1 MDSPYQQNTAGASF
15 EIKGVEKSFHGVKAL
30 RGVDLVL
37 EPGRIHAL
45 IGENGAGKSTLIN
58 IATGVMQP
66 DRGQILVAGQPVR
79 ISNPR
84 EAARLGIHVVH
95 QEAEL
100 FSQLSL
106 AENMLLSEG
115 LVRRRALPLLIDWPA
130 TYDRARQALASMS
143 ASGNVRQ
150 AADALSSGQGVQN
163 DRTDVRCY
171 WRRAAGSLS
180 IGQRVQANIAAA
192 VSSKIRVLLL
202 DEPTASLTQGETRQL
217 IEQLRRLK
225 AAGVAILYV
234 SHRLEEVLEISD
246 TITTLRDG
254 SRVASESAEGL
265 TVDQLVARMVGREL
279 EAFQR
284 GARLAPGETL
294 LCLRHFSSPRDEF
307 HDISLEVRRG
317 EIVGLYGLV
326 GAGRSELARALFG
339 LEPHSGTVELHGRP
353 GRIRQPVDA
362 VKAGLAYLPE
372 DRLNEAV
379 FATHSCQSNLT
390 AAALRQMGRFGF
402 ISNRR
407 EQEVATRVIQQF
419 QVKLDT
425 PEQPINTLSGG
436 NQQKLVLGRWLE
448 TQPEVLLLDEPTR
461 GVDVGAKA
469 QIHRIIGELAA
480 KGKAILLISSE
491 LPEVM
496 QMSDRVLVLT
506 EGQLAGEFDPR
517 KIGADALVAAALP
530 KSVKR
535 SGSVE
540 EGPSDRRPLL
550 GALSR
555 FRELGILAALAI
567 LYFLMAALRP
577 SEFATVKNLL
587 DVLTDASI
595 VAVGAAGM
603 TLVIITGGIDIS
615 VGRMLGLVGAAAG
628 MLAMRGV
635 PPALCLGAAV
645 GLGALLGA
653 LNSALSTLG
662 RIHPIVVTLAGMSVY
677 QGLMQKLTGGY
688 EVHPL
693 PEGYRALADGNLW
706 GVPKMLLWALLVVAG
721 CWILLQHTLLGRRML
736 AVGNSEKAARLIGL
750 SPWRLRLTAFAIM
763 GGLIGLGAIMWGA
776 YYGKVQQNT
785 GEGFELKVIA
795 AAVVGGCS
803 IMGGRG
809 TALGTFL
816 GAVLI
821 ALIYNCLVILKINA
835 YWQGLFVGGLIFLA
849 VLVDLW
855 LPRLIARRREGVAC

>member
-1 MDSPYQQNTAGASF
+1 MNSGSTLNWGNGNAMSGLETESPSHQKIAGAIF

-37 EPGRIHAL
+37 QPGRIHAL
-45 IGENGAGKSTLIN
+45 IGENGAGKTTLIN
-58 IATGVMQP
+58 IATGVLQP
-66 DRGQILVAGQPVR
+66 DQGQILVAGQAAK

-84 EAARLGIHVVH
+84 EAARLGIHVVR

-115 LVRRRALPLLIDWPA
+115 LVHRRALPPLIDWPA
-130 TYDRARQALASMS
+130 THDRARHALASMRV
-143 ASGNVRQ
+143 AGNVRE
-150 AADALSSGQGVQN
+150 
-163 DRTDVRCY
+163 
-171 WRRAAGSLS
+171 AAGTLS

-192 VSSKIRVLLL
+192 VSSQPRVLFL
-202 DEPTASLTQGETRQL
+202 DEPTASLTHGETRKL
-217 IEQLRRLK
+217 IEQLLRLK
-225 AAGVAILYV
+225 AAGVAIVYV

-265 TVDQLVARMVGREL
+265 TVDRLVARMVGREL
-279 EAFQR
+279 KAFQR
-284 GARLAPGETL
+284 GAQVAPGETVFRL
-294 LCLRHFSSPRDEF
+294 SHFNSPKGLF

-339 LEPHSGTVELHGRP
+339 LDPHIGEIELHGRLL
-353 GRIRQPVDA
+353 RIRQPVA
-362 VKAGLAYLPE
+362 AMKAGLAYLPE
-372 DRLNEAV
+372 DRLNEGI

-390 AAALRQMGRFGF
+390 AAALRRMGRLGF
-402 ISNRR
+402 ISGRR
-407 EQEVATRVIQQF
+407 ERDVATRVIREL

-448 TQPEVLLLDEPTR
+448 MRPEVLILDEPTR

-496 QMSDRVLVLT
+496 QMSDRVLVLA
-506 EGQLAGEFDPR
+506 EGRLAGEFDPR
-517 KIGADALVAAALP
+517 KVGEDTLVAAALP

-535 SGSVE
+535 TELLG
-540 EGPSDRRPLL
+540 EGRSDRGSIL
-550 GALSR
+550 GAFVR
-555 FRELGILAALAI
+555 FRELGILAALVVI
-567 LYFLMAALRP
+567 CFLMTATQP
-577 SEFATVKNLL
+577 NEFATVKNLL

-595 VAVGAAGM
+595 VAVGATGM

-635 PPALCLGAAV
+635 HPALCLGAAV
-645 GLGALLGA
+645 GMGALLGS
-653 LNSALSTLG
+653 LNSVLSTLG

-677 QGLMQKLTGGY
+677 QGLMQKLTGGN
-688 EVHPL
+688 EIHPL
-693 PEGYRALADGNLW
+693 PDGYRALVDGDLW
-706 GVPKMLLWALLVVAG
+706 QIPKMLLWALLVLAG
-721 CWILLQHTLLGRRML
+721 CWVLLQHTLLGRRML

-763 GGLIGLGAIMWGA
+763 GALIGLGAVMWGA
-776 YYGKVQQNT
+776 YYGKIQQNT

-855 LPRLIARRREGVAC
+855 LPRLIAMRRREGAQ

>member
-1 MDSPYQQNTAGASF
+1 MIADAIF
-15 EIKGVEKSFHGVKAL
+15 ELKGIEKSFHGVKAL

-37 EPGRIHAL
+37 QPGRIHAL

-58 IATGVMQP
+58 VATGVLQP
-66 DRGQILVAGQPVR
+66 DRGQIIVAGQPAR
-79 ISNPR
+79 IANPR

-106 AENMLLSEG
+106 AENMLLAEG
-115 LVRRRALPLLIDWPA
+115 LVPRHAMPVLIDWPA
-130 TYDRARQALASMS
+130 TYDRARQALTSMK
-143 ASGNVRQ
+143 ASGNVRP
-150 AADALSSGQGVQN
+150 
-163 DRTDVRCY
+163 T
-171 WRRAAGSLS
+171 AGTLS

-192 VSSKIRVLLL
+192 VSGQARVLLL
-202 DEPTASLTQGETRQL
+202 DEPTACLTQGETRHL
-217 IEQLRRLK
+217 MEQLLRLK
-225 AAGVAILYV
+225 AAGVAIVYV

-254 SRVASESAEGL
+254 LRVASEPAAGL
-265 TVDQLVARMVGREL
+265 TVGRLVARMVGRDL
-279 EAFQR
+279 EAFER
-284 GARLAPGETL
+284 GAWVAPGEAL
-294 LCLRHFSSPRDEF
+294 FSLSHLGSPKGEFRDIF
-307 HDISLEVRRG
+307 LQVRRG
-317 EIVGLYGLV
+317 EILGLYGLV
-326 GAGRSELARALFG
+326 GAGRSELARAVFG
-339 LEPHSGTVELHGRP
+339 LDPHTGTIELHGRP
-353 GRIRQPVDA
+353 LRIRQPAAA

-372 DRLNEAV
+372 DRLNEAI

-390 AAALRQMGRFGF
+390 AAALRLMGRFGL
-402 ISNRR
+402 ISGSR
-407 EQEVATRVIQQF
+407 ERSAATRVIREF

-448 TQPEVLLLDEPTR
+448 TQPEVLILDEPTR

-469 QIHRIIGELAA
+469 QIHRIIGGLAA

-491 LPEVM
+491 LPEIM
-496 QMSDRVLVLT
+496 QMSDRVLVLA
-506 EGQLAGEFDPR
+506 EGRLAGEFDPQ
-517 KIGADALVAAALP
+517 KVGADTLVATALP
-530 KSVKR
+530 KNVRRTGLPGKGR
-535 SGSVE
+535 
-540 EGPSDRRPLL
+540 SDRNPMLAAFL
-550 GALSR
+550 R
-555 FRELGILAALAI
+555 FRELGILAALAFI
-567 LYFLMAALRP
+567 CGLMAATRP
-577 SEFATVKNLL
+577 NEFATVKNLL

-595 VAVGAAGM
+595 VAVGAVGM

-615 VGRMLGLVGAAAG
+615 VGRMLGLVGAAAS
-628 MLAMRGV
+628 MLAMRGL
-635 PPALCLGAAV
+635 PAPLCLAAAV
-645 GLGALLGA
+645 GMGALLGSV
-653 LNSALSTLG
+653 NSALSTLG

-693 PEGYRALADGNLW
+693 PAGYRALADGSLW
-706 GVPKMLLWALLVVAG
+706 HVPKMLLWALLVLAG

-736 AVGNSEKAARLIGL
+736 AIGNSEKAARLIGL

-776 YYGKVQQNT
+776 YYGKIQQNT

-803 IMGGRG
+803 ITGGRG

-855 LPRLIARRREGVAC
+855 LPRLIATRRREGAPC

>member
-1 MDSPYQQNTAGASF
+1 MDSPYQQNTAGAIF
-15 EIKGVEKSFHGVKAL
+15 EIQGVEKSFHGVKAL

-79 ISNPR
+79 ISSPR

-150 AADALSSGQGVQN
+150 AAGA
-163 DRTDVRCY
+163 
-171 WRRAAGSLS
+171 LS

-192 VSSKIRVLLL
+192 VSSEARVLLL
-202 DEPTASLTQGETRQL
+202 DEPTASLTHGETRQL
-217 IEQLRRLK
+217 IEQLLRLK

-284 GARLAPGETL
+284 GARGVPGETL
-294 LCLRHFSSPRDEF
+294 IGLRHFSSPRNEF

-326 GAGRSELARALFG
+326 GAGRTELARALFG
-339 LEPHSGTVELHGRP
+339 LDPHSGAVELHGRP
-353 GRIRQPVDA
+353 GRVRQPVDA

-390 AAALRQMGRFGF
+390 AAALRQMGRFGW
-402 ISNRR
+402 ISSRR
-407 EQEVATRVIQQF
+407 ERDVATRVIRQF

-448 TQPEVLLLDEPTR
+448 TQPEVLILDEPTR

-506 EGQLAGEFDPR
+506 EGRLAGEFDPR
-517 KIGADALVAAALP
+517 KVGADALVAAALP

-535 SGSVE
+535 SGAVGA
-540 EGPSDRRPLL
+540 GPSDRGSLL
-550 GALSR
+550 RALLR

-577 SEFATVKNLL
+577 SEFATMKNLL

-662 RIHPIVVTLAGMSVY
+662 RIHPIVV
-677 QGLMQKLTGGY
+677 
-688 EVHPL
+688 
-693 PEGYRALADGNLW
+693 
-706 GVPKMLLWALLVVAG
+706 
-721 CWILLQHTLLGRRML
+721 
-736 AVGNSEKAARLIGL
+736 
-750 SPWRLRLTAFAIM
+750 
-763 GGLIGLGAIMWGA
+763 
-776 YYGKVQQNT
+776 
-785 GEGFELKVIA
+785 
-795 AAVVGGCS
+795 
-803 IMGGRG
+803 
-809 TALGTFL
+809 
-816 GAVLI
+816 
-821 ALIYNCLVILKINA
+821 
-835 YWQGLFVGGLIFLA
+835 
-849 VLVDLW
+849 
-855 LPRLIARRREGVAC
+855 

>member
-1 MDSPYQQNTAGASF
+1 MGSGKPAPIARGGQECPRSEESKMRTIF

-79 ISNPR
+79 ISSPR

-130 TYDRARQALASMS
+130 TYDRARQALAAMK
-143 ASGNVRQ
+143 ASGDVRQ
-150 AADALSSGQGVQN
+150 AADALSSGPGVQN
-163 DRTDVRCY
+163 DRTAVRCY

-192 VSSKIRVLLL
+192 VSSEARVLLL
-202 DEPTASLTQGETRQL
+202 DEPTASLTHGETRQL

-254 SRVASESAEGL
+254 SRVASESAKGL

-284 GARLAPGETL
+284 GARVAPGETPRSIEREFDHYNFQRGARVAPGETL

-353 GRIRQPVDA
+353 GRVRQPVDA
-362 VKAGLAYLPE
+362 VQAGLAYLPE

-402 ISNRR
+402 ISKRR
-407 EQEVATRVIQQF
+407 EQEVATRVIRQF

-448 TQPEVLLLDEPTR
+448 TQPEVLLLDEPTP
-461 GVDVGAKA
+461 VW
-469 QIHRIIGELAA
+469 
-480 KGKAILLISSE
+480 
-491 LPEVM
+491 
-496 QMSDRVLVLT
+496 T
-506 EGQLAGEFDPR
+506 W
-517 KIGADALVAAALP
+517 
-530 KSVKR
+530 
-535 SGSVE
+535 
-540 EGPSDRRPLL
+540 GP
-550 GALSR
+550 
-555 FRELGILAALAI
+555 
-567 LYFLMAALRP
+567 
-577 SEFATVKNLL
+577 
-587 DVLTDASI
+587 
-595 VAVGAAGM
+595 
-603 TLVIITGGIDIS
+603 
-615 VGRMLGLVGAAAG
+615 
-628 MLAMRGV
+628 
-635 PPALCLGAAV
+635 
-645 GLGALLGA
+645 
-653 LNSALSTLG
+653 
-662 RIHPIVVTLAGMSVY
+662 
-677 QGLMQKLTGGY
+677 
-688 EVHPL
+688 
-693 PEGYRALADGNLW
+693 
-706 GVPKMLLWALLVVAG
+706 
-721 CWILLQHTLLGRRML
+721 
-736 AVGNSEKAARLIGL
+736 
-750 SPWRLRLTAFAIM
+750 
-763 GGLIGLGAIMWGA
+763 
-776 YYGKVQQNT
+776 
-785 GEGFELKVIA
+785 
-795 AAVVGGCS
+795 
-803 IMGGRG
+803 
-809 TALGTFL
+809 
-816 GAVLI
+816 
-821 ALIYNCLVILKINA
+821 
-835 YWQGLFVGGLIFLA
+835 
-849 VLVDLW
+849 
-855 LPRLIARRREGVAC
+855 RRRFTGLLASWRPRVRQSS

>member
-1 MDSPYQQNTAGASF
+1 MDSPSQQNTAGVIF
-15 EIKGVEKSFHGVKAL
+15 EIQGVEKSFYGVKAL

-58 IATGVMQP
+58 IATGVLQP
-66 DRGQILVAGQPVR
+66 ERGQILVDGEATR

-115 LVRRRALPLLIDWPA
+115 LVRHRSLPLLIDWPA
-130 TYDRARQALASMS
+130 TYDRARQALAAMS
-143 ASGNVRQ
+143 TAGNVQ
-150 AADALSSGQGVQN
+150 QTAGALS
-163 DRTDVRCY
+163 
-171 WRRAAGSLS
+171 L
-180 IGQRVQANIAAA
+180 GQRVQANIAAA
-192 VSSKIRVLLL
+192 VSSQARVLLL
-202 DEPTASLTQGETRQL
+202 DEPTASLTQGETRHL
-217 IEQLRRLK
+217 MEQLRRLK

-234 SHRLEEVLEISD
+234 SHRLEDVLEISD
-246 TITTLRDG
+246 TVTTLRDG
-254 SRVASESAEGL
+254 SRVACQSATGL
-265 TVDQLVARMVGREL
+265 TVDQLVAQMVGREL
-279 EAFQR
+279 EAFQL
-284 GARLAPGETL
+284 GARAASTESVI
-294 LCLRHFSSPRDEF
+294 RISHFSSPRGEF
-307 HDISLEVRRG
+307 QDISLEVRRG

-339 LEPHSGTVELHGRP
+339 LDPHTGDMELHGRP
-353 GRIRQPVDA
+353 LRNHKPVA
-362 VKAGLAYLPE
+362 AMKAGLAYVPE
-372 DRLNEAV
+372 DRLNEAI
-379 FATHSCQSNLT
+379 FATHSCQSNLS
-390 AAALRQMGRFGF
+390 AAALRQMGRLGVIFG
-402 ISNRR
+402 RR
-407 EQEVATRVIQQF
+407 EREVAARVIREL
-419 QVKLDT
+419 QVRLDT

-448 TQPEVLLLDEPTR
+448 TRPEVLILDEPTR

-469 QIHRIIGELAA
+469 QIHRMIGELAGR
-480 KGKAILLISSE
+480 GKAVLLISSE

-496 QMSDRVLVLT
+496 QLSDRVLVLA
-506 EGQLAGEFDPR
+506 EGRLAGEFDPR
-517 KIGADALVAAALP
+517 KVEADALVAAALP
-530 KSVKR
+530 KAVCSVSSVR
-535 SGSVE
+535 SVE
-540 EGPSDRRPLL
+540 RARAPD
-550 GALSR
+550 ALHAR
-555 FRELGILAALAI
+555 HAAHAFGELGILAALAVI
-567 LYFLMAALRP
+567 CLLMAATRP
-577 SEFATVKNLL
+577 QEFATVKNLL

-628 MLAMRGV
+628 LLAMRGV
-635 PPALCLGAAV
+635 PPTLCLGAAV
-645 GLGALLGA
+645 GLGALLGS
-653 LNSALSTLG
+653 LNAALSALG
-662 RIHPIVVTLAGMSVY
+662 RIHPIVVTLAAMSVY

-706 GVPKMLLWALLVVAG
+706 HIPKMLWWALLVLG
-721 CWILLQHTLLGRRML
+721 GGWILLQHTLLGRRML

-763 GGLIGLGAIMWGA
+763 GALIGLGAVLWGA

-803 IMGGRG
+803 ILGGRG
-809 TALGTFL
+809 TALGAFL

-849 VLVDLW
+849 VLVDLL
-855 LPRLIARRREGVAC
+855 LPRLITLGRRGRAPC